1 MGCEL
6 PHLQF
11 RMFINIYVLTMDQHI
26 GDLEEAFLKTLDE
39 KEFMAYSIAKR
50 HLGTLFSL
58 DKSNAYLEWLQ
69 KQKEGGGEK

>member
-1 MGCEL
+1 
-6 PHLQF
+6 
-11 RMFINIYVLTMDQHI
+11 MDVHK

-39 KEFMAYSIAKR
+39 KEFMAYSFANR

-69 KQKEGGGEK
+69 KQKEGGGEKWVLYVFFIFICQNLVKLNF